1 MRYFDASAL
10 VKRYVRETGS
20 TTVRRLLASNTPA
33 TSRLTEVEVASAL
46 VRLAQEGVFTT
57 AERDRTF
64 VAFDPT
70 GDRGGTSGMSGNP
83 ASGSTMI
90 GQLH

>member
-64 VAFDPT
+64 VAFDRRVT
-70 GDRGGTSGMSGNP
+70 EAARLECLEIQP
-83 ASGSTMI
+83 AGRR
-90 GQLH
+90 